1 MNQHKTPIRKITSML
16 GALCFSAFAVMA
28 LQVGLMASGQPEV
41 AAASAPANEIAPVS
55 KLVDGDARDR
65 FDVLQACAGALNTCF
80 SASKTVIYGNTPPIP
95 GTNITYVVRITNTS
109 LGDDS
114 TFDFSDA
121 LPTGFPAAALTFVS
135 GSAYVPSG
143 GCAVPATNGP
153 ATFPLLAASLSD
165 ICIDQGQTSV
175 ITVVAAIP
183 SGASGAV
190 AGTTYTNTAVTTIDG
205 VGTFASRTISP
216 SVVSVVPGLF
226 MKKSVLQA
234 NVGVGE
240 LVTYTVLITNA
251 QPFSIT
257 GNGGT
262 YGGFK
267 FSDALP
273 TGLSL
278 VSVQTYMGGTNA
290 GATNL
295 NSYVSPNPIPA
306 NTTSFSI
313 DTTTAGNVPVIY
325 EGPSFPDNRNTLL
338 ITVTARVNA
347 TVAVTTPVTNVAT
360 ISSAFGPNFVLYQCA
375 VAPSIGYLP
384 PSAWNCPTT
393 AISANAVTLLS
404 PAILTATK
412 VSAGGP
418 ITSGSPVTFALYITN
433 TGPSTAKNI
442 TITDNLPSPLTLGT
456 ASVQVSSTAAAL
468 ISMPLSSYAV
478 STLAAGESITVM
490 ITGTIPTTSL
500 ISQVITNTATITAIN
515 ATTTL
520 TPSAPVTI
528 TNHASLTVTKD
539 YQVITA
545 TNDLGAGLILNGGVD
560 GDLTTLLYIIDVD
573 SDGPSPAV
581 NVMVTDALPS
591 QVTYISSTAT
601 LDNGTIYTP
610 TLSGSNVL
618 LTIPSLAADP
628 ATGSSAT
635 ITVAVRMKS
644 LNMTPAQQP
653 FTNTVTAGARNITTT
668 AASASLSLTA
678 QTAVDVV
685 LLKSDSLDPV
695 PTGGLLDYTIVITNK
710 GPSIMTSFVVTDQL
724 PAEVSLTGSP
734 SVTLSSGTFT
744 STINA
749 SNLITI
755 YGTSTLNP
763 GSVATLVLKTIV
775 STTTTSALITNSAAV
790 TATGPTALT
799 PDAMVNFTTTQ
810 LVTPSLTL
818 KKFISVTGVYSDAD
832 SIDTGPNLFVGT
844 PITWVYV
851 LTNTGTATL
860 TNISITDDDVNVDVN
875 PAATSATTLN
885 VGTVVSLTPGTVVTL
900 TAFDTV
906 RGGVY
911 TNTATAQ
918 STIASRVITSSD
930 MGHYYGMRQS
940 VLVKKF
946 MNGDDAESAPG
957 VAIWPGNTV
966 TVSFV
971 VTNTGNVSLT
981 NLTLDD
987 ASSPNLALSAVG
999 ACPVPSAVISTTFT
1013 PGAVMTCTYTASP
1026 AIAGLYVNTATV
1038 SSVNFLSNTNTVTDT
1053 DLGHMAVIAT
1063 GVDVQKLVAN
1073 GLVPLDANT
1082 PPGPSLPINQPV
1094 IWSIILTNTGNI
1106 TAEVLSFNDTPFG
1119 QAAEEIYSCT
1129 PALNRA
1135 AFAPG
1140 AVVTCTRYGNV
1151 TALGLYTNTAVA
1163 TLRYSYNGQSA
1174 NANDS
1179 DIAFYTG
1186 VSYGIDIEK
1195 FTNGV
1200 DVTSQ
1205 GQLYLTP
1212 GSAVTWSYV
1221 IRNTGTITLLNVVVT
1236 DNKINSGVP
1245 FAAGITLN
1253 PGESKTLTVN
1263 GTAQATQY
1271 SNIGSVYGVVA
1282 GLGAGVSDQ
1291 DLSYYTGVTNTPTP
1305 TLTPTPTNTPTRTPT
1320 ATGTP
1325 ATPTATPTGTP
1336 PTHTPTP
1343 TSTATP
1349 TNTATPVAQPT
1360 STPVAAISLVINSQ
1374 TQNGGSSV
1382 QPEEKI
1388 TYTLFL
1394 RNNTNAPL
1402 TNVVVTDPID
1412 DAVVT
1417 YVRNSA
1423 NPALDSSSTVP
1434 LPLNQ
1439 RVDEAELLE
1448 ATKNL
1453 VWKFAV
1459 VNAGETKVMTFQVT
1473 VSRLAA
1479 QNGVTTINNT
1489 ATAFSTQT
1497 GNVTFASNRVDHPLL
1512 PSVVTLAGFNA
1523 QSQSNGN
1530 VKVSWTTSSEVNT
1543 YGFHVWR
1550 STVRPSGGS
1559 TNLPISSTRLNLILV
1574 YSDGRSS
1581 GSNYSYID
1589 QTAQAGV
1596 TYYYW
1601 LEEVE
1606 NNDARHFY
1614 GPTSNTKVNSKLYLP
1629 TLMRR
1634 K

>member
-1 MNQHKTPIRKITSML
+1 
-16 GALCFSAFAVMA
+16 
-28 LQVGLMASGQPEV
+28 
-41 AAASAPANEIAPVS
+41 
-55 KLVDGDARDR
+55 
-65 FDVLQACAGALNTCF
+65 
-80 SASKTVIYGNTPPIP
+80 
-95 GTNITYVVRITNTS
+95 
-109 LGDDS
+109 
-114 TFDFSDA
+114 
-121 LPTGFPAAALTFVS
+121 
-135 GSAYVPSG
+135 
-143 GCAVPATNGP
+143 
-153 ATFPLLAASLSD
+153 
-165 ICIDQGQTSV
+165 
-175 ITVVAAIP
+175 
-183 SGASGAV
+183 
-190 AGTTYTNTAVTTIDG
+190 
-205 VGTFASRTISP
+205 
-216 SVVSVVPGLF
+216 
-226 MKKSVLQA
+226 
-234 NVGVGE
+234 
-240 LVTYTVLITNA
+240 
-251 QPFSIT
+251 
-257 GNGGT
+257 
-262 YGGFK
+262 
-267 FSDALP
+267 
-273 TGLSL
+273 
-278 VSVQTYMGGTNA
+278 
-290 GATNL
+290 
-295 NSYVSPNPIPA
+295 
-306 NTTSFSI
+306 
-313 DTTTAGNVPVIY
+313 
-325 EGPSFPDNRNTLL
+325 
-338 ITVTARVNA
+338 
-347 TVAVTTPVTNVAT
+347 
-360 ISSAFGPNFVLYQCA
+360 
-375 VAPSIGYLP
+375 
-384 PSAWNCPTT
+384 
-393 AISANAVTLLS
+393 
-404 PAILTATK
+404 
-412 VSAGGP
+412 
-418 ITSGSPVTFALYITN
+418 
-433 TGPSTAKNI
+433 
-442 TITDNLPSPLTLGT
+442 
-456 ASVQVSSTAAAL
+456 
-468 ISMPLSSYAV
+468 
-478 STLAAGESITVM
+478 M
-490 ITGTIPTTSL
+490 ITPSL
-500 ISQVITNTATITAIN
+500 ESSPGSGIIQ
-515 ATTTL
+515 
-520 TPSAPVTI
+520 
-528 TNHASLTVTKD
+528 
-539 YQVITA
+539 
-545 TNDLGAGLILNGGVD
+545 NGDVG
-560 GDLTTLLYIIDVD
+560 GDLTTLLYIIDVG

-601 LDNGTIYTP
+601 LDDGTVYTP

-628 ATGSSAT
+628 AIGSNAT

-668 AASASLSLTA
+668 AVSASRLLTA
-678 QTAVDVV
+678 QTAIDVV

-695 PTGGLLDYTIVITNK
+695 PTGGRLDYTIAITNK

-744 STINA
+744 STIDA

-755 YGTSTLNP
+755 YGTSTINP
-763 GSVATLVLKTIV
+763 GSAATLVLKTIV

-790 TATGPTALT
+790 SATGPTALT
-799 PDAMVNFTTTQ
+799 PDAMVNLTTTQ

-860 TNISITDDDVNVDVN
+860 TNITITDDDVNVDVN
-875 PAATSATTLN
+875 PAATITTTFN
-885 VGTVVSLTPGTVVTL
+885 VSTVVSLTPGTVVTL
-900 TAFDTV
+900 TALDTG

-957 VAIWPGNTV
+957 TAIWPSNTV

-987 ASSPNLALSAVG
+987 ASSPNLALSGG
-999 ACPVPSAVISTTFT
+999 ACAPPVAVVISTTFI

-1026 AIAGLYVNTATV
+1026 TIVGLYVNTATV
-1038 SSVNFLSNTNTVTDT
+1038 TGTNFLSATQNITDT
-1053 DLGHMAVIAT
+1053 DLGYMTVIAT
-1063 GVDVQKLVAN
+1063 GVDIQKLVVN

-1119 QAAEEIYSCT
+1119 QSAEEIYSCT
-1129 PALNRA
+1129 PVLNRS
-1135 AFAPG
+1135 AFPPG
-1140 AVVTCTRYGNV
+1140 GVVTCTRYGTV

-1163 TLRYSYNGQSA
+1163 TLRYNYNGQSTTA
-1174 NANDS
+1174 SDA

-1195 FTNGV
+1195 FTNSV

-1221 IRNTGTITLLNVVVT
+1221 IRNTGTITLLNIVVT

-1245 FAAGITLN
+1245 FAASITLN
-1253 PGESKTLTVN
+1253 PGESRTLTVS
-1263 GTAQATQY
+1263 GTAQAIQY

-1291 DLSYYTGVTNTPTP
+1291 DISYYTGVTNTPTP

-1325 ATPTATPTGTP
+1325 ATPTVTPTGTP
-1336 PTHTPTP
+1336 PTNTPTP

-1360 STPVAAISLVINSQ
+1360 STPVAAMSLVINSQ

-1439 RVDEAELLE
+1439 RIDAEELLE

-1497 GNVTFASNRVDHPLL
+1497 GNVTFASNRMDHPLL

-1530 VKVSWTTSSEVNT
+1530 VKVSWTTSTEVNT
-1543 YGFHVWR
+1543 YSFHVWR

-1559 TNLPISSTRLNLILV
+1559 TNLPISSTRLNLIPV

-1601 LEEVE
+1601 LEEVD

-1634 K
+1634 

>member
-1 MNQHKTPIRKITSML
+1 MNQHKTSIRKITSML

-41 AAASAPANEIAPVS
+41 AAASAPANETAPVS

-65 FDVLQACAGALNTCF
+65 VDALQACAGALNTCF

-95 GTNITYVVRITNTS
+95 GTNITYVVRITNAS
-109 LGDDS
+109 LGDDN

-121 LPTGFPAAALTFVS
+121 MPSGFPVTPLTFVS
-135 GSAYVPSG
+135 GSAYVPSDCG
-143 GCAVPATNGP
+143 AVPATNGP
-153 ATFPLLAASLSD
+153 ATYPLVGAASLAS

-183 SGASGAV
+183 SGAV
-190 AGTTYTNTAVTTIDG
+190 AGTTYTNTAVTTVNG
-205 VGTFASRTISP
+205 LGTFASRTISP

-226 MKKSVLQA
+226 MKKSGLQA

-251 QPFSIT
+251 QSFSIT
-257 GNGGT
+257 GNGNG
-262 YGGFK
+262 YGSFR

-273 TGLSL
+273 SGLSL

-306 NTTSFSI
+306 NATSFSI
-313 DTTTAGNVPVIY
+313 DTITAGNVPVIY
-325 EGPSFPDNRNTLL
+325 EGPSFSDNRNTLL

-347 TVAVTTPVTNVAT
+347 AVAVTTPVTNVAT
-360 ISSAFGPNFVLYQCA
+360 VSSAFGPNFVLYQCA
-375 VAPSIGYLP
+375 VAPSAGYLP

-433 TGPSTAKNI
+433 TGPSSAKNI
-442 TITDNLPSPLTLGT
+442 TITDNLPSPLMLGT

-500 ISQVITNTATITAIN
+500 ISQVITNTATITAAN
-515 ATTTL
+515 ATTSL

-528 TNHASLTVTKD
+528 TNHASLTVTKG
-539 YQVITA
+539 YGVITPS
-545 TNDLGAGLILNGGVD
+545 LESSPGSGIIQNGDVG
-560 GDLTTLLYIIDVD
+560 GDLTTLLYIIDVG

-601 LDNGTIYTP
+601 LDDGTVYTP

-628 ATGSSAT
+628 AIGSNAT

-668 AASASLSLTA
+668 AVSASRLLTA
-678 QTAVDVV
+678 QTAIDVV

-695 PTGGLLDYTIVITNK
+695 PTGGRLDYTIAITNK

-744 STINA
+744 STIDA

-755 YGTSTLNP
+755 YGTSTINP
-763 GSVATLVLKTIV
+763 GSAATLVLKTIV

-790 TATGPTALT
+790 SATGPTALT
-799 PDAMVNFTTTQ
+799 PDAMVNLTTTQ

-860 TNISITDDDVNVDVN
+860 TNITITDDDVNVDVN
-875 PAATSATTLN
+875 PAATITTTFN
-885 VGTVVSLTPGTVVTL
+885 VSTVVSLIPGTVVTL

-957 VAIWPGNTV
+957 TAIWPSNTV

-987 ASSPNLALSAVG
+987 ASSPNLALSGG
-999 ACPVPSAVISTTFT
+999 ACAPPVAVVISTTFI

-1026 AIAGLYVNTATV
+1026 TIVGLYVNTATV
-1038 SSVNFLSNTNTVTDT
+1038 TGTNFLSATQNITDT
-1053 DLGHMAVIAT
+1053 DLGYMTVIAT
-1063 GVDVQKLVAN
+1063 GVDIQKLVVN

-1119 QAAEEIYSCT
+1119 QSAEEIYSCT
-1129 PALNRA
+1129 PVLNRS
-1135 AFAPG
+1135 AFPPG
-1140 AVVTCTRYGNV
+1140 GVVTCTRYGTV

-1163 TLRYSYNGQSA
+1163 TLRYNYNGQSTTA
-1174 NANDS
+1174 SDA

-1195 FTNGV
+1195 FTNSV

-1221 IRNTGTITLLNVVVT
+1221 IRNTGTITLLNIVVT

-1245 FAAGITLN
+1245 FAASITLN
-1253 PGESKTLTVN
+1253 PGESRTLTVS
-1263 GTAQATQY
+1263 GTAQAIQY

-1291 DLSYYTGVTNTPTP
+1291 DISYYTGVTNTPTP

-1325 ATPTATPTGTP
+1325 ATPTVTPTGTP
-1336 PTHTPTP
+1336 PTNTPTP

-1360 STPVAAISLVINSQ
+1360 STPVAAMSLVINSQ

-1439 RVDEAELLE
+1439 RIDAEELLE

-1497 GNVTFASNRVDHPLL
+1497 GNVTFASNRMDHPLL

-1530 VKVSWTTSSEVNT
+1530 VKVSWTTSTEVNT
-1543 YGFHVWR
+1543 YSFHVWR

-1559 TNLPISSTRLNLILV
+1559 TNLPISSTRLNLIPV

-1601 LEEVE
+1601 LEEVD

-1634 K
+1634 